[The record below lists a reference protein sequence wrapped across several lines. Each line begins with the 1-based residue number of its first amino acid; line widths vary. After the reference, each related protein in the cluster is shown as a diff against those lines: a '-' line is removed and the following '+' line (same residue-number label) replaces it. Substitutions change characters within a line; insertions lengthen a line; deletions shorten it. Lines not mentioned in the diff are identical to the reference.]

1 MRRTPASRAPPAETT
16 IAGRRS
22 PAPHQEPER
31 HRHVGLP
38 GFPDPPPGEFNPTR
52 SDTRDTT
59 RATRPGRSPL
69 GAANVPGATEAH
81 DADDR
86 TTDCL
91 TPRVCWE
98 SYVPE
103 RSELN
108 ALRVSLLETAN
119 PPPPT
124 GVPPTSGTAI
134 IIAVMTL
141 LMTHPFCH
149 KITTISYGS
158 APPVCKA
165 FSKTLTINLIFRL
178 AISPVFMRAP
188 LAYFLHRS

>member
-1 MRRTPASRAPPAETT
+1 MRRMLASRAPPAETA
-16 IAGRRS
+16 IARRGN
-22 PAPHQEPER
+22 PAMRQEPER
-31 HRHVGLP
+31 HRQAGPPGL
-38 GFPDPPPGEFNPTR
+38 PDPPPGGFNPTR
-52 SDTRDTT
+52 SDTCDTT

-69 GAANVPGATEAH
+69 GAASVPGATEAH
-81 DADDR
+81 GADDR
-86 TTDCL
+86 TADCP

-103 RSELN
+103 RSELK

-119 PPPPT
+119 PPPPA

-134 IIAVMTL
+134 ISAVMTL
-141 LMTHPFCH
+141 LMTHPFSH

-165 FSKTLTINLIFRL
+165 FSETLTLIFMVWL
-178 AISPVFMRAP
+178 ARSSVFMRAP
-188 LAYFLHRS
+188 LA